1 MKKICVALLAI
12 LMLFLTACGESKEEY
27 IEKCQVILSHDE
39 FKSDPEKYLG
49 KTYRMEGMVMS
60 GTAYEDELSEDG
72 HKIYKFVV
80 AGTSNTAFEGKRC
93 AVSYYEDITDQGI
106 QFADKV
112 VMYGEFA
119 GMSNIEEYPILFAV
133 KYLELDTSLRP

>member
-1 MKKICVALLAI
+1 MKKLFITILAF

-39 FKSDPEKYLG
+39 FEADPEKYLE
-49 KTYRMEGMVMS
+49 KTYRMEGMVM
-60 GTAYEDELSEDG
+60 AADDYDELSEDG

-80 AGTSNTAFEGKRC
+80 AGTSNTAFSGKRC
-93 AVSYYEDITDQGI
+93 LVSYYEDITDQGI
-106 QFADKV
+106 QFGDKV

-119 GMSNIEEYPILFAV
+119 GMSDIEEYPILFAV
-133 KYLELDTSLRP
+133 KYLDLDTTLRS